1 MASAPWQYA
10 SLPVERLAILS
21 GADPLGPSLLLTAP
35 GGLIDLVV
43 EEEVAGGGNVA
54 PSAGVE
60 RGAVCGGTRSSLPA
74 ASRADRYQQIGSVPP
89 VARFRGGCACRIG
102 ALTISARHAD
112 PMRGGWVMRHP
123 NMENCGERTRSRLDG
138 R

>member
-1 MASAPWQYA
+1 MATSLHPQA
-10 SLPVERLAILS
+10 SS
-21 GADPLGPSLLLTAP
+21 GARCVAV
-35 GGLIDLVV
+35 LVV
-43 EEEVAGGGNVA
+43 AFRRL
-54 PSAGVE
+54 
-60 RGAVCGGTRSSLPA
+60 RGRIGTNK
-74 ASRADRYQQIGSVPP
+74 IGSVPP
-89 VARFRGGCACRIG
+89 AARFRGGCACRIG

>member
-10 SLPVERLAILS
+10 SLPVERLAIMS

-89 VARFRGGCACRIG
+89 AARFRGGCA
-102 ALTISARHAD
+102 
-112 PMRGGWVMRHP
+112 
-123 NMENCGERTRSRLDG
+123 
-138 R
+138 